1 MKRNGDVYDIVI
13 VGAGPAGLSTAEVAA
28 RLGAKVFVL
37 EKNSKIGVPI
47 RTSGGSWIK
56 YLDTLGTPHLLYHPV
71 RKVRFISPHKEAIF
85 EWKSPVFCA
94 LNVSGFYQFLA
105 KKAVLAGAKIKLNSR
120 VTKPILEDSYLVGVS
135 YEDKN
140 GPKKVGARLIIDA
153 SGSSAI
159 IAREIGLYG
168 KLKRFAVGVEY
179 EFFAPYYHED
189 ETILAVGN
197 KIAPSGY
204 GWAFPCGKKQVRVGV
219 GIIRPDSLASPSKCL
234 DYFLKQPYL
243 KSGLKGAKKLE
254 VHSGVIPSDGVRKSF
269 IYNGLMVIGDAA
281 NQASPLVGEG
291 IRYAIESGKIAGRIA
306 AQAVFSK
313 NTSKNFLYR
322 YECEWREKFGKT
334 MSFAFELNKEMASYK
349 DKDWDEK
356 TVLLSKLTAGQ
367 MAQLLKSNFSPFLA
381 ISIFIMNPSLIK
393 KIPSLLRY
401 IKKAIYKKGA
411 QSAMGKVFPAMKLMA

>member
-1 MKRNGDVYDIVI
+1 MKRNGDGYDIVV
-13 VGAGPAGLSTAEVAA
+13 VGAGPAGLVAA
-28 RLGAKVFVL
+28 ETASKAGAKVLVL
-37 EKNSKIGVPI
+37 EKNSKIGVPV

-56 YLDTLGTPHLLYHPV
+56 YLDTLGAPHLLYHPV

-105 KKAVLAGAKIKLNSR
+105 KKAVLADAKIKLSSR
-120 VTKPILEDSYLVGVS
+120 VTKPILEDNYLVGVS

-140 GPKKVGARLIIDA
+140 GPKKVGAKLIIDA

-204 GWAFPCGKKQVRVGV
+204 GWAFPCGKKRVRVGV
-219 GIIRPDSLASPSKCL
+219 GIIRPDSLANPSKCL
-234 DYFLKQPYL
+234 DYFLKQSYL
-243 KSGLKGAKKLE
+243 KLGLKEAKKLE
-254 VHSGVIPSDGVRKSF
+254 VHSGIIPSDGIRKSF

-291 IRYAIESGKIAGRIA
+291 IRYAIESGKIAGRVA
-306 AQAVFSK
+306 AQAIFKK
-313 NTSKNFLYR
+313 NTSKRFLFQ
-322 YECEWREKFGKT
+322 YEKEWRRRFEKS
-334 MSFAFELNKEMASYK
+334 MRLAFKINQKIALFK
-349 DKDWDEK
+349 DEQWDEVA
-356 TVLLSKLTAGQ
+356 TLISGLTPSQYAD
-367 MAQLLKSNFSPFLA
+367 LLKTNFTKFLA
-381 ISIFIMNPSLIK
+381 LRIFSKNPSLIK
-393 KIPSLLRY
+393 KVPSFFFRL
-401 IKKAIYKKGA
+401 
-411 QSAMGKVFPAMKLMA
+411 